1 MVILCISG
9 SSYLIIILKF
19 YLNILL
25 TYEVL
30 ITSFMDRHTERN
42 SINLNFS
49 VNRLKIDRTT
59 FYVLESFKKLTAEFI
74 QDAFNENRI
83 IEQKLEQ

>member
-1 MVILCISG
+1 
-9 SSYLIIILKF
+9 
-19 YLNILL
+19 
-25 TYEVL
+25 
-30 ITSFMDRHTERN
+30 MDRHTERN